1 MLLTRFQRGGDSKLL
16 IFDPGTNGDMAPAVE
31 ITTGLSEPQ
40 QVALSGAANIY
51 VTNRS
56 ANPSI
61 TVYAAGPTGD
71 VAPMRTITSS
81 DMVGPFGV
89 AAVVKDLTQPKLP
102 HNALRWV
109 CNILM
114 CSPHRTMPKT
124 PRRRLSRPPVLS
136 PSALH
141 VSRVFN
147 PVCDTEVLNIVSPS

>member
-1 MLLTRFQRGGDSKLL
+1 
-16 IFDPGTNGDMAPAVE
+16 MAPAVE

-71 VAPMRTITSS
+71 VAPMRTITSP

-102 HNALRWV
+102 HNALRLGMQYT
-109 CNILM
+109 N
-114 CSPHRTMPKT
+114 
-124 PRRRLSRPPVLS
+124 VLTTS
-136 PSALH
+136 HYA
-141 VSRVFN
+141 
-147 PVCDTEVLNIVSPS
+147 

>member
-1 MLLTRFQRGGDSKLL
+1 LLLTRFQRGGDSKLL

-61 TVYAAGPTGD
+61 TVYAAGPTGV
-71 VAPMRTITSS
+71 VAPMRTITSP

-102 HNALRWV
+102 HNAALRLGMQYT
-109 CNILM
+109 N
-114 CSPHRTMPKT
+114 
-124 PRRRLSRPPVLS
+124 VLTTS
-136 PSALH
+136 HYA
-141 VSRVFN
+141 
-147 PVCDTEVLNIVSPS
+147 

>member
-1 MLLTRFQRGGDSKLL
+1 MS
-16 IFDPGTNGDMAPAVE
+16 PAVE

-61 TVYAAGPTGD
+61 TAYATGPTGD
-71 VAPMRTITSS
+71 VAPMRTITGP

-102 HNALRWV
+102 HNALRLGMQYT
-109 CNILM
+109 N
-114 CSPHRTMPKT
+114 
-124 PRRRLSRPPVLS
+124 VLTTS
-136 PSALH
+136 HYA
-141 VSRVFN
+141 
-147 PVCDTEVLNIVSPS
+147 